1 MEKAAHQTVGGE
13 LISNA
18 PLNARRRRAV
28 ELRIDGALLAD
39 IAAETGLSNP
49 TIIQAHKAFLE
60 GGWAAVDRKPRGR
73 SAGAVA
79 LGNDEPTILA
89 ELLNLTAEAVDPA
102 QTLWN
107 YRLLQQW
114 LSSRTGK
121 KITLRTATR
130 YAERWQLI
138 GVSSLPSGRNSQS
151 PGDTDKAIVVARKN
165 GKAIY
170 SIGLKQLS
178 GHSLLF
184 AHDARGSFSWMVT
197 TGNANAK
204 TIETFLERLRTLAG
218 KPVFVLVS
226 GIELSRQRELQFW
239 FQQNG
244 SDYLQVS
251 LPVSSRASSQGIETP
266 VKAKIAGN
274 QRPTADSAPKAVTQ
288 KVSKKQQQPRQ
299 VDETAAVQSVQSVRG
314 QQSSGDPQTKSA
326 LPPVTKNQNQSS
338 TTADSV
344 SNPIDS
350 NYRKQDATMK
360 LEQKAEAEPGP
371 RAIPNS
377 KTDSDTS
384 APSGS
389 QSIPPASLTHLQRLE
404 AESIHIFREVIA
416 EAEKPVMLYS
426 LGKDSAVLLHLA
438 RKAFFPAPL
447 PMPLLHVDTT
457 WKFKAMYEYRDQM
470 VADGDCELIVHTNQ
484 EGIDQGVN
492 PITHGSSV
500 HTDIMKTQALRQAL
514 DKHSFDVAVAGA
526 RRDEEGTRAKER
538 VFSFRSKQH
547 RWDPR
552 NQRPELWNVF
562 NTKKQA
568 GESIRVF
575 PLSNWTELDIWQYI
589 LSENISV
596 VPLYFAAERPVV
608 ERDGNLILV
617 DDERLTLKDGE
628 VPSMRQVRFR
638 TLGCYPLTG
647 AVESSAATLPEIIA
661 ETFLANT
668 SERSGR
674 MIDHDGSASMEQK
687 KEEGYF

>member
-1 MEKAAHQTVGGE
+1 MEKTTLRTVNDE
-13 LISNA
+13 SVSDA
-18 PLNARRRRAV
+18 SLNARRRRAV
-28 ELRIDGALLAD
+28 ELRIKGAPLAD
-39 IAAETGLSNP
+39 ITAATSLSNP
-49 TIIQAHKAFLE
+49 TIINAHKAFLE
-60 GGWAAVDRKPRGR
+60 GGWTAVDRKPRGR

-79 LGNDEPTILA
+79 LGDDEPAILN
-89 ELLNLTAEAVDPA
+89 ELLGLDAGAVVPGQA
-102 QTLWN
+102 LWN

-121 KITLRTATR
+121 KTTLRTTAR
-130 YAERWQLI
+130 YAERWQLR
-138 GVSSLPSGRNSQS
+138 GSSCLPSSKTTQISQEIDDALLS
-151 PGDTDKAIVVARKN
+151 ARKS
-165 GKAIY
+165 GKAVY
-170 SIGLKQLS
+170 SIGQRRLS
-178 GHSLLF
+178 DHSLLF
-184 AHDARGSFSWMVT
+184 AHDARGSFSWMIT
-197 TGNANAK
+197 PGIANASAIK
-204 TIETFLERLRTLAG
+204 TFLERLHAAAG
-218 KPVFVLVS
+218 KAVFVLVS
-226 GIELSRQRELQFW
+226 GIELSRQNDLQLW
-239 FQQNG
+239 FQQNH

-251 LPVSSRASSQGIETP
+251 VAGKNAPLQAPVSGSQKSP
-266 VKAKIAGN
+266 
-274 QRPTADSAPKAVTQ
+274 ADAATVVTKQAAPKIQ
-288 KVSKKQQQPRQ
+288 HQPNP
-299 VDETAAVQSVQSVRG
+299 VDQTAAVQSVQSDSG
-314 QQSSGDPQTKSA
+314 QLASSSPQSKPA
-326 LPPVTKNQNQSS
+326 YPLAKNTLNKSS
-338 TTADSV
+338 TTAES
-344 SNPIDS
+344 SSKSTFNTQR
-350 NYRKQDATMK
+350 NQDATMK
-360 LEQKAEAEPGP
+360 LQQKTDAEPGP
-371 RAIPNS
+371 QGSAATS
-377 KTDSDTS
+377 TDSAAAATT
-384 APSGS
+384 
-389 QSIPPASLTHLQRLE
+389 QLTHLQRLE
-404 AESIHIFREVIA
+404 AESIHIFREVMA

-484 EGIDQGVN
+484 EGLDQGVN
-492 PITHGSSV
+492 PITHGSSL
-500 HTDIMKTQALRQAL
+500 HTDIMKTQALRQAI
-514 DKHSFDVAVAGA
+514 DKHGFDVAVAGA

-562 NTKKQA
+562 NTRKQP

-596 VPLYFAAERPVV
+596 VPLYYAAERPVV

-647 AVESSAATLPEIIA
+647 AVESSATTLPEIIA
-661 ETFLANT
+661 ETFSANT

-674 MIDHDGSASMEQK
+674 MIDHDASASMEQK
-687 KEEGYF
+687 KQEGYF